1 MTDLYLASQSPRRRE
16 LLTQLGVSFE
26 CLALSV
32 PEQRGA
38 DESPEAYVSR
48 LALDKAR
55 AGRAHVRDRG
65 LSPAPVL
72 GSDTIGLCQGQVL
85 EKPLDREHAL
95 TMWRLMSGRAHE
107 VMTAV
112 ALCDGE
118 RERSVLVR
126 TQVYFR
132 TLAETEMMAY
142 WASGEPRDK
151 AGGYGIQ
158 GLGGVFVERI
168 EGSYSA
174 VVGLPLAQTAELLN
188 QFDLPWWGADPSP
201 AQGQGAPEQ
210 SPHHT
215 FTGAGQ

>member
-16 LLTQLGVSFE
+16 LLAQLGVNFD
-26 CLALSV
+26 CLTLSV
-32 PEQRGA
+32 PEERA
-38 DESPEAYVSR
+38 PDESPEAYVSR

-55 AGRAHVRDRG
+55 SGWAHAREQG
-65 LSPAPVL
+65 LAPAPVL
-72 GSDTIGLCQGQVL
+72 GSDTIGVCLGKVL
-85 EKPLDREHAL
+85 EKPLDRDHAL

-107 VMTAV
+107 VLTAV

-118 RERSVLVR
+118 RERSALVR
-126 TQVYFR
+126 TRVFFR
-132 TLAETEMMAY
+132 ALDEAEMNAY
-142 WASGEPRDK
+142 WASGEPQDK

-188 QFDLPWWGADPSP
+188 QFEIPWWGHRVDSHQTQRHQTSGAD
-201 AQGQGAPEQ
+201 E
-210 SPHHT
+210 
-215 FTGAGQ
+215 

>member
-16 LLTQLGVSFE
+16 LLTQLGANFD
-26 CLALSV
+26 CLRLSI
-32 PEQRGA
+32 PEKRA
-38 DESPEAYVSR
+38 PEESPEAYVSR
-48 LALDKAR
+48 LALEKAR
-55 AGRAHVRDRG
+55 AGWAHLRERG
-65 LSPAPVL
+65 LPPAPVL
-72 GSDTIGLCQGQVL
+72 GSDTIGVCLGKVL

-107 VMTAV
+107 VLTAV

-126 TQVYFR
+126 TQVTFR
-132 TLAETEMMAY
+132 ALDEAEMSAY
-142 WASGEPRDK
+142 WDSGEPQDK

-188 QFDLPWWGADPSP
+188 QFNIPWWGHPAEPNQRQLGAD
-201 AQGQGAPEQ
+201 Q
-210 SPHHT
+210 
-215 FTGAGQ
+215 

>member
-16 LLTQLGVSFE
+16 LLRQLGVSFE

-32 PEQRGA
+32 PEQRAA
-38 DESPEAYVSR
+38 DESPEAYVNR

-55 AGRAHVRDRG
+55 AGWAHVREHR
-65 LSPAPVL
+65 LPPAPVL
-72 GSDTIGLCQGQVL
+72 GSDTIGVCQGQVL

-95 TMWRLMSGRAHE
+95 TMWGLMSGRAHE

-126 TQVYFR
+126 THVFFR
-132 TLAETEMMAY
+132 ALTDAEMKAY
-142 WASGEPRDK
+142 WASGEPQDK

-188 QFDLPWWGADPSP
+188 QFDLPWWGANPRT
-201 AQGQGAPEQ
+201 AQEQRVTGQP
-210 SPHHT
+210 PRHT
-215 FTGAGQ
+215 STGADQ